1 MYEKIVENWRKDNNP
16 LDVKLSDYNIVF
28 SYNSN
33 KIEGSTLSI
42 HQTREIFNNGKVIN
56 YTGDL
61 RNLFEVVNQR
71 DYFPKFVNCIT
82 EKTPITEEFIQNMH
96 KNLLNG
102 CYDER
107 RWDIGERPGTYKV
120 HDYGVGDTVGV
131 MPEAVSEEMQ
141 FLCNEVSS
149 VEPKT
154 IDNILNVAAYLHCN
168 FESIHPFADGNGRV
182 GRTLLNY
189 YLLIHDLPPVII
201 FDEDK
206 ETYYMALEV
215 FDRTDELSGFV
226 QFLKEQ
232 TVKTWK
238 KPKKVIEG
246 LKML

>member
-1 MYEKIVENWRKDNNP
+1 MYEKIVENWRKDNSP

-61 RNLFEVVNQR
+61 RNLFEVANQR
-71 DYFPKFVNCIT
+71 DYFPEFVKNVL
-82 EKTPITEEFIQNMH
+82 EKTKVTENFIQNMH
-96 KNLLNG
+96 KTLLNG

-107 RWDIGERPGTYKV
+107 RWSIGERPGTYKL

-131 MPEAVSEEMQ
+131 MPEDVADEMQ
-141 FLCNEVSS
+141 FLCNEISG

-189 YLLIHDLPPVII
+189 YLLIHDLPPAII

-215 FDRTDELSGFV
+215 FDRTDELSGFI
-226 QFLKEQ
+226 QLLKEQ

-238 KPKKVIEG
+238 KPKKFFKP
-246 LKML
+246 LT

>member
-1 MYEKIVENWRKDNNP
+1 MYEKIVDSWRKDNNP

-33 KIEGSTLSI
+33 KMEGSTLSI

-61 RNLFEVVNQR
+61 RNLFEVANQR
-71 DYFPKFVNCIT
+71 DYFPEFVNCVT
-82 EKTPITEEFIQNMH
+82 KKTPITESFIQNMH
-96 KNLLNG
+96 KNLLHG

-107 RWDIGERPGTYKV
+107 RWSIKERPGTYKV

-131 MPEAVSEEMQ
+131 MPEEVSKEMQ

-149 VEPKT
+149 VKPKT
-154 IDNILNVAAYLHCN
+154 TDNILSVAAYLHCN

-238 KPKKVIEG
+238 KPKKVLEG